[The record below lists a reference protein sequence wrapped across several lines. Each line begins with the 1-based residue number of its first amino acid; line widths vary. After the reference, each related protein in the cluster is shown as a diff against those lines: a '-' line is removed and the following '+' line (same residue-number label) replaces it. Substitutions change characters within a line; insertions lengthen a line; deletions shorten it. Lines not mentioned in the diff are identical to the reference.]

1 MAYLKIFLNA
11 KSLGELRVADDQIP
25 LFALLPHLTVS
36 SEEQAVPS
44 IQGLPDGRYRCA
56 FRVVGTILHRAPED
70 RSWDG
75 GYRSEEKRPSQLD
88 VACELHLTPEE
99 EVLEVLG

>member
-1 MAYLKIFLNA
+1 MAYLKIFLDA
-11 KSLGELRVADDQIP
+11 ESLGELCVGDEQLP
-25 LFALLPHLTVS
+25 LLALLPQLTVS
-36 SEEQAVPS
+36 SEDKALPS

-75 GYRSEEKRPSQLD
+75 GYRSEEKVPSRLD
-88 VACELHLTPEE
+88 VACELHLTPAD
-99 EVLEVLG
+99 LDVLGG